1 MCIRDRYI
9 VALITG
15 LVVLSSCNDSYKFT
29 LTTSK
34 KLVFNDQATAKL
46 TEKNNKPIDSIH
58 FFVNGK
64 RVASQGNEITFST
77 SDLGVGKFTVSA
89 LVFYPEKTKKK
100 NNSIEILSNV
110 APASYKY
117 KLINTYPHDKNAYT
131 QGLEFHN
138 GFLYETTGQRGKSV
152 LRKVELKTGKVLQ
165 EEKLD
170 AKYFGEGMTILNDK
184 IYWLTWQAKK
194 GFTYDLETFKQ
205 EGDFSYSWSQ
215 EGWGLTNNGTDL
227 LKSDGSHKIYFLDG
241 NTQQEKKS
249 IQAYYNKG
257 KIDKLNELE
266 MINVFDTRGHINDEV
281 PEAYRGLDR
290 FEARKRIVADIEAA
304 GLLDKI
310 EDHLHMVPFGD
321 RGGVPIEP
329 YLTDQWFVNAEQLA
343 KPAIKAV
350 EEGRTKFVPE
360 NLSLIHI

>member
-1 MCIRDRYI
+1 MRLQKYI
-9 VALITG
+9 AALITG
-15 LVVLSSCNDSYKFT
+15 LLVLSSCNDPYKFT

-77 SDLGVGKFTVSA
+77 TDLGVGKYTVSA
-89 LVFYPEKTKKK
+89 LAFYPEKTKKV

-110 APASYKY
+110 SPASYSY

-131 QGLEFHN
+131 QGLEFYN
-138 GFLYETTGQRGKSV
+138 GFLYETTGQKGKSV
-152 LRKVELKTGKVLQ
+152 LRKVEIKTGKVLQ
-165 EEKLD
+165 ETKLD
-170 AKYFGEGMTILNDK
+170 AKYFGEGMTIFNNK
-184 IYWLTWQAKK
+184 IHWLTWLAKK

-205 EGDFSYSWSQ
+205 EGDFTYTWSQ

-227 LKSDGSHKIYFLDG
+227 IKSDGTHKIYFLDSK
-241 NTQQEKKS
+241 TQQEKKS

-266 MINVFDTRGHINDEV
+266 MINGKLYANRWDTAKPIKSAIWVIN
-281 PEAYRGLDR
+281 PENG
-290 FEARKRIVADIEAA
+290 IVEAA
-304 GLLDKI
+304 IDLDGLRKI
-310 EDHLHMVPFGD
+310 ILKTQTLSDDDVLNGIAYNKATGRMYVTGKKWSKLFE
-321 RGGVPIEP
+321 IEIVK
-329 YLTDQWFVNAEQLA
+329 Q
-343 KPAIKAV
+343 
-350 EEGRTKFVPE
+350 
-360 NLSLIHI
+360 

>member
-1 MCIRDRYI
+1 MRLQKYI

-34 KLVFNDQATAKL
+34 KLVFNDQGTAKL

-64 RVASQGNEITFST
+64 RVASEGNEITFST

-184 IYWLTWQAKK
+184 IHWLTWQAKK
-194 GFTYDLETFKQ
+194 AFTYDLATFKQ
-205 EGDFSYSWSQ
+205 EGEFSYSWSQ

-227 LKSDGSHKIYFLDG
+227 IKSDGSHKIYFLDG
-241 NTQQEKKS
+241 KTGQEKKT
-249 IQAYYNKG
+249 IQVYYNKG
-257 KIDKLNELE
+257 KVDKLNELE
-266 MINVFDTRGHINDEV
+266 LIDGKIYANRWDTTKPIKSGIFIIN
-281 PEAYRGLDR
+281 
-290 FEARKRIVADIEAA
+290 
-304 GLLDKI
+304 
-310 EDHLHMVPFGD
+310 
-321 RGGVPIEP
+321 
-329 YLTDQWFVNAEQLA
+329 
-343 KPAIKAV
+343 
-350 EEGRTKFVPE
+350 PE
-360 NLSLIHI
+360 NGIIEGSLDLDGLRKIVLKTQNLSDDDVLNGIAYDKDTGKIYVTGKKWSKLFEIEIIKQ